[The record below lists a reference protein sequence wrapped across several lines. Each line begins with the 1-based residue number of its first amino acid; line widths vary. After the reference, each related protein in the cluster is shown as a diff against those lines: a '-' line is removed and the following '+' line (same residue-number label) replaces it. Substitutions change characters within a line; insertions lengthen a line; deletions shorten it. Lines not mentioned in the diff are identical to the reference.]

1 MKNILII
8 SFSLVIYSGCNLYD
22 ISSSYSYKTE
32 CFGTELDGSQT
43 VKAWGTGRNR
53 FDAVEQA
60 KKNAVNDII
69 FKGINNGEQS
79 CQMRPLIIEVQ
90 AREKYEDYF
99 NVFFADDG
107 KYLEFVSLK
116 DERILQKISRDWV
129 KSREGVTNGIM
140 LRVLR
145 SDLKQQLFEDK
156 IINN

>member
-1 MKNILII
+1 MKNIFITASLI
-8 SFSLVIYSGCNLYD
+8 VICSSCNLYN
-22 ISSSYSYKTE
+22 ISSSYTYKTE

-69 FKGINNGEQS
+69 FKGINNGDQS

-99 NVFFADDG
+99 NVFFADEG
-107 KYLEFVSLK
+107 KYLQFVSLK
-116 DERILQKISRDWV
+116 DERILQKIDRDWMKSRD
-129 KSREGVTNGIM
+129 GVSNGIM
-140 LRVLR
+140 LRILR
-145 SDLKQQLFEDK
+145 SDLKKQLMNDK